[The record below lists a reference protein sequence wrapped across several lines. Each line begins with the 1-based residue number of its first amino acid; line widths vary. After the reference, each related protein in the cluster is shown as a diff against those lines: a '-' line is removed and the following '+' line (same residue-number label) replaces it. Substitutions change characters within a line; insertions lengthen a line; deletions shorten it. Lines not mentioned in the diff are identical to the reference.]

1 MTAKTSTTNT
11 KLQSEVDT
19 LKQQNAQ
26 LSNSVSSLKDD
37 IVSLR
42 TQVNTFKRM
51 VSEDIKKIV
60 EKL

>member
-19 LKQQNAQ
+19 LQQNAQ

>member
-37 IVSLR
+37 IVSL
-42 TQVNTFKRM
+42 
-51 VSEDIKKIV
+51 
-60 EKL
+60 